1 MLVLLVLGFI
11 KIRNSMVQKIL
22 WYKKILLEILVFG
35 YGTLELLVNY
45 FLKGNLTSECWRVLI
60 N

>member
-1 MLVLLVLGFI
+1 M

-45 FLKGNLTSECWRVLI
+45 FLKGNLTSECWRVLM